1 MNSLVQTEI
10 VTEEC
15 NMFKVAFPKINNYTI
30 NIVLCYDVV
39 LACFHP
45 SWRLSSAG
53 TGADIGKQRRK
64 SSIASPSTAVDR
76 VHHWHRHHDADSV
89 VRRTSGEYLWRLT
102 FPLRIPE

>member
-1 MNSLVQTEI
+1 M
-10 VTEEC
+10 
-15 NMFKVAFPKINNYTI
+15 
-30 NIVLCYDVV
+30 LCYDVV

-76 VHHWHRHHDADSV
+76 VHCWHCHHDADCF
-89 VRRTSGEYLWRLT
+89 VRRSSGEYLLAIN
-102 FPLRIPE
+102 IPTPYSDRAVANGPVSPAMAGPIIEPVISIF